1 MSDSKTKLK
10 KNSRPVEYEGFGHPA
25 AQSHAHPVHEFLGGE
40 ELPVCGSVLCKPQRL
55 AGTRQ
60 DGNLPA
66 NKPLKMI
73 LTSKTRDFK
82 LLSK

>member
-1 MSDSKTKLK
+1 MKCKTQQKE
-10 KNSRPVEYEGFGHPA
+10 NSTPVEDEGFGHPA
-25 AQSHAHPVHEFLGGE
+25 AQSHAHPVHEFLRGE
-40 ELPVCGSVLCKPQRL
+40 ELPVCGSVLCKTQRL
-55 AGTRQ
+55 AGARQ

-73 LTSKTRDFK
+73 LNSKTRDFK